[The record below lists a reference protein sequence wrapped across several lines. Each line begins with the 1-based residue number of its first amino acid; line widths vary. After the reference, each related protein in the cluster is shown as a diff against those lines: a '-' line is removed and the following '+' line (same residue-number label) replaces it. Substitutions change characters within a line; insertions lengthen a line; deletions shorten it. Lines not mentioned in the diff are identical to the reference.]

1 MQSSDSPG
9 VQLKGEPPCA
19 YSILSESTSGGT
31 TTTRA
36 RGVDRF
42 LYTCIQSL
50 DGRRVWSRF
59 PPESQPLPARSA
71 AAGKPSL

>member
-9 VQLKGEPPCA
+9 VQLKGEPPCD

-36 RGVDRF
+36 WGVDRF

-50 DGRRVWSRF
+50 S
-59 PPESQPLPARSA
+59 ESLNQPIRTHRPGFSA
-71 AAGKPSL
+71 SSAINVE